1 MAQFDVHRN
10 KGALRDSIPYV
21 VVVQSAQFDR
31 YRRRLVAPLVRQTLL
46 PRDTPTVGARLNPV
60 FVVDGVRVVLHS
72 LDMVSVALDQL
83 GEVVGSLAQDG
94 QIIADALDELL
105 TRSWGCLRSHV
116 DGGRPALSS
125 SHVNFRATPRGR
137 RGS

>member
-105 TRSWGCLRSHV
+105 TRSWC
-116 DGGRPALSS
+116 
-125 SHVNFRATPRGR
+125 
-137 RGS
+137 